1 MKAATTGSTSA
12 GVIGRMRGKAM
23 TPSYRAAERR
33 CYRGFV
39 EHAQGEAMS
48 DADDRF
54 VESLA
59 AELTPLVGPRLR
71 VSAIDLERP
80 ADDQV
85 KITVTLDSSAEK
97 PTLMVEEGDS
107 LTIVVARLI
116 ARAPEVRLA
125 DGFREIVEGISV

>member
-1 MKAATTGSTSA
+1 
-12 GVIGRMRGKAM
+12 
-23 TPSYRAAERR
+23 
-33 CYRGFV
+33 
-39 EHAQGEAMS
+39 MS

-80 ADDQV
+80 AGESV
-85 KITVTLDSSAEK
+85 RITVTLDSSAKK

-107 LTIVVARLI
+107 LTTVAARLI
-116 ARAPEVRLA
+116 ARAPEIRLA
-125 DGFREIVEGISV
+125 DGFREIVDGISV

>member
-1 MKAATTGSTSA
+1 
-12 GVIGRMRGKAM
+12 
-23 TPSYRAAERR
+23 
-33 CYRGFV
+33 
-39 EHAQGEAMS
+39 MS

-80 ADDQV
+80 DDDRV
-85 KITVTLDSSAEK
+85 AITVTLDSSATK
-97 PTLMVEEGDS
+97 PILMVEEGDS
-107 LTIVVARLI
+107 LTAVAARLI

-125 DGFREIVEGISV
+125 DGFREVMDGVKL

>member
-1 MKAATTGSTSA
+1 
-12 GVIGRMRGKAM
+12 
-23 TPSYRAAERR
+23 
-33 CYRGFV
+33 
-39 EHAQGEAMS
+39 MS

-71 VSAIDLERP
+71 VSAIDLERH
-80 ADDQV
+80 DDDRV
-85 KITVTLDSSAEK
+85 RITVTLESSAVK

-107 LTIVVARLI
+107 LTAVTARLI

-125 DGFREIVEGISV
+125 DGFREIIDSVKV

>member
-1 MKAATTGSTSA
+1 
-12 GVIGRMRGKAM
+12 
-23 TPSYRAAERR
+23 
-33 CYRGFV
+33 
-39 EHAQGEAMS
+39 MS

-80 ADDQV
+80 NDDRV
-85 KITVTLDSSAEK
+85 TITVTLDSSAEK
-97 PTLMVEEGDS
+97 PILMFEEGDS
-107 LTIVVARLI
+107 LTAVAARLI

-125 DGFREIVEGISV
+125 HGFREVMDGVSV

>member
-1 MKAATTGSTSA
+1 
-12 GVIGRMRGKAM
+12 
-23 TPSYRAAERR
+23 
-33 CYRGFV
+33 
-39 EHAQGEAMS
+39 MS

-80 ADDQV
+80 DDDEV

-97 PTLMVEEGDS
+97 PILMVEEGDL
-107 LTIVVARLI
+107 LTDGGRPAHRAGARGATRRRLPRDHRRHLGLT
-116 ARAPEVRLA
+116 RAGTPRSGRRSRRLSSGA
-125 DGFREIVEGISV
+125 WPRSPGPMSNTSRISPVSG